1 MKNRGPG
8 TLVVG
13 LALFGLVILLLEK
26 RGTSISSERAL
37 SPFRKTMF
45 PPLMLP
51 SDEQTAQLAVSAL
64 TMHEP
69 VKARETQL
77 ETALPLLIPS
87 ELALSPLP
95 KAASPPIMLP
105 DEEETVQS
113 AVDAVTMDEPV
124 RARETLLEAEL
135 PLLISSELSHSLL
148 PMTTHPT
155 RMLPD
160 EEQTAQPAVSAST
173 MHEPIKARET
183 LLEAELPLSISSELS
198 HSPLPKTTPPPRML
212 PDEEQT
218 AQPAVSASTM
228 HEPIKAER
236 TKPKAALPFPIPT
249 GKTSFKALQN
259 NQGLLTRTFDWIR
272 TQSGRSSTKRLQVS
286 ATVSLGEKRFVAVIQ
301 VDEVEFLIGGGATNV
316 SLLSQLDKKES
327 FDHLLTKSMAAP
339 QEGTAELAVEQTRKL
354 A

>member
-8 TLVVG
+8 TLVFG

-135 PLLISSELSHSLL
+135 PL
-148 PMTTHPT
+148 
-155 RMLPD
+155 
-160 EEQTAQPAVSAST
+160 
-173 MHEPIKARET
+173 
-183 LLEAELPLSISSELS
+183 SISSELS

-218 AQPAVSASTM
+218 AQPAVGALTM
-228 HEPIKAER
+228 HEPVKAER

>member
-135 PLLISSELSHSLL
+135 PL
-148 PMTTHPT
+148 
-155 RMLPD
+155 
-160 EEQTAQPAVSAST
+160 
-173 MHEPIKARET
+173 
-183 LLEAELPLSISSELS
+183 SISSELS

-218 AQPAVSASTM
+218 AQPAVGALTM
-228 HEPIKAER
+228 HEPVKAER

>member
-160 EEQTAQPAVSAST
+160 EEQTAQPAVGALT
-173 MHEPIKARET
+173 MHEP
-183 LLEAELPLSISSELS
+183 
-198 HSPLPKTTPPPRML
+198 
-212 PDEEQT
+212 
-218 AQPAVSASTM
+218 V
-228 HEPIKAER
+228 KAER